1 MLKSN
6 LLIFISVAMI
16 IEQIGL
22 DSEFRYAS
30 RIATRAPF
38 WDMSQEKKK
47 RYSFRSDRE
56 WNKLMII
63 Q

>member
-16 IEQIGL
+16 IEQIRL

-30 RIATRAPF
+30 RITTRAPF
-38 WDMSQEKKK
+38 WNTPREKKEEI
-47 RYSFRSDRE
+47 FF
-56 WNKLMII
+56 
-63 Q
+63 